1 MSTVDESMGGR
12 EFQEPEQDQS
22 QSQSPEPQ
30 APTRRWRP
38 GRRARWGGAVAATV
52 LVAGGAAAVAA
63 HHGFE
68 ERDDRASA
76 HADGRGHGHTRAD
89 RADGHDRADGN
100 DGGTHDDRRADGHD
114 GERNDDRPA
123 DGTGPHRA
131 PAPLPSLDAADAA
144 VKASSAVPGGKVESL
159 HPVSV
164 TGGGRAWQAVVL
176 GPDGVRHAVTVD
188 GATPAITSN
197 TVTGG

>member
-12 EFQEPEQDQS
+12 EFQEPEQE
-22 QSQSPEPQ
+22 QSPEPQ
-30 APTRRWRP
+30 TLTRRWRP

-68 ERDDRASA
+68 ERGDRASA
-76 HADGRGHGHTRAD
+76 HADGRGHGRTRAD
-89 RADGHDRADGN
+89 LADGH

-114 GERNDDRPA
+114 GEKNDDRPA
-123 DGTGPHRA
+123 DGTDPHRA

-144 VKASSAVPGGKVESL
+144 VKASSAVPGGRVESL

>member
-1 MSTVDESMGGR
+1 MSTVDESMGER
-12 EFQEPEQDQS
+12 EFQEPKR
-22 QSQSPEPQ
+22 EPKQAQAQAAQ
-30 APTRRWRP
+30 APSRRWRP

-52 LVAGGAAAVAA
+52 LLAGGAATAAA

-76 HADGRGHGHTRAD
+76 HADGRGHDHDHGRTRAD
-89 RADGHDRADGN
+89 RADGHDG
-100 DGGTHDDRRADGHD
+100 HDGHD
-114 GERNDDRPA
+114 SERNGERNDDRPA
-123 DGTGPHRA
+123 DGTGPHPA
-131 PAPLPSLDAADAA
+131 PAPLPSADAADAA

-159 HPVSV
+159 RPVSA

-188 GATPAITSN
+188 GTTLALTSN

>member
-1 MSTVDESMGGR
+1 MSTVDASMGGR
-12 EFQEPEQDQS
+12 EFQEPEQEQS
-22 QSQSPEPQ
+22 REPK

-89 RADGHDRADGN
+89 RADGHDG
-100 DGGTHDDRRADGHD
+100 
-114 GERNDDRPA
+114 
-123 DGTGPHRA
+123 
-131 PAPLPSLDAADAA
+131 
-144 VKASSAVPGGKVESL
+144 
-159 HPVSV
+159 
-164 TGGGRAWQAVVL
+164 

-188 GATPAITSN
+188 GATLAITSN
-197 TVTGG
+197 TVTGD